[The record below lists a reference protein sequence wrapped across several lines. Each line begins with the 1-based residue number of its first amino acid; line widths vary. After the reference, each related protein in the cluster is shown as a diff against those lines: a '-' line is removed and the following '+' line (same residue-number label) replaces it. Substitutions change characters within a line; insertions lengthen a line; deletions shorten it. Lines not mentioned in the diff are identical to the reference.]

1 MKKSIKVLATMFMLL
16 LIVVQLSTVTFAKT
30 DIPSATSDFYVND
43 FAGVFS
49 EAEKEV
55 LMENAVTLS
64 DQYDGTQV
72 VVTTIESLGGD
83 SIENYAL
90 EMYNQYGIGKDDM
103 GLLVLLSTGDRQI
116 RVEVGKAMEAY
127 INDSKAGRFMDQ
139 YAIPSLAED
148 QFAEGLI
155 NLQEAF
161 VSEIRNQLDEEATNA
176 STVADSE
183 TSTNFSVIW
192 VFQFI
197 FAVFIIILVTFVIY
211 KVIKKNN
218 ETKETI
224 ATLTEKLKQAE
235 ENQIAIQKQAS
246 RAIDASRI
254 ASQNTT
260 NALREKYEALAS
272 KYSTLEDN
280 FQKLQDRY
288 RRVQILYPTADQDV
302 TKMIE
307 EEIRKNDIKHAE
319 KVDSIIQE
327 VIDLQPNKDFLLDV
341 EKAISAYANL
351 STKQKTY
358 VASDISKLQKLY
370 QDCQRLK
377 QEYDKQVEEERNKKH
392 ALEAATAISGII
404 SGISIGRA
412 RNLRELK
419 RAKSLYKNLN
429 SGSLKYFDHSIVD
442 KLDNLLRQAKRDQEE
457 IEEEERRRK
466 RREEEERR
474 RRMNSSSSF
483 GNSSYFGGGSHFGG
497 FGGSSG
503 GGGASRG
510 F

>member
-16 LIVVQLSTVTFAKT
+16 LIVVQLSTVAFAKT
-30 DIPSATSDFYVND
+30 DIPAATSDFYVND

-72 VVTTIESLGGD
+72 VVTTIESLGGV

-139 YAIPSLAED
+139 YAIPYLAED

-246 RAIDASRI
+246 KAINT
-254 ASQNTT
+254 SQNTT
-260 NALREKYEALAS
+260 NALREEYEALAS
-272 KYSTLEDN
+272 KYSTLEHD
-280 FQKLQDRY
+280 FKKLQDRY

-302 TKMIE
+302 SQMIE
-307 EEIRKNDIKHAE
+307 EEIRKNDIKLA
-319 KVDSIIQE
+319 KIADSIIQK

-341 EKAISAYANL
+341 EKAISSYANL

-358 VASDISKLQKLY
+358 VTSDISKLQKLY

-466 RREEEERR
+466 RREEERR
-474 RRMNSSSSF
+474 RRMNNSSSF
-483 GNSSYFGGGSHFGG
+483 GNSSHFGG